1 MTLTPEQLPARVS
14 NFIAYGPE
22 ERAPDPTRNGEVI
35 TIRPQVYVRYYPTLV
50 VSELKEGGRSGNRD
64 NLVTVHFDPASV
76 GFKDPISAHMNA
88 DDRTLPM
95 LRRSLEEQ
103 MPLAIGIET
112 QRKKKNS
119 ESGAPI
125 SPLTPIHALRG
136 ATHPNGDGDGRSMMG
151 PSGNNTS
158 NRVAFVQGQPTQHI
172 QSNPAEWKALVNNK
186 AGDLPPEGWRNFAP
200 GDDWTQYGAATRANT
215 PSPGHQGSASGF
227 PSPDQLGGMIRD
239 VVTQALR
246 EFAPALANHVTA
258 ADPSAG
264 RGRPTGTFTEGK
276 QWEPRTSDG
285 RVNLGGYVV
294 ASERWVYEWSHEYLD
309 GSGQDTSP
317 ESVWD
322 LTAAVHSMASAV
334 QAQAY
339 GHGFVPDRTSASHRE
354 AEKWV
359 QWCITHAH
367 PFPGQDAD
375 EQTRQGWAEQV
386 IAEATEFLAEA
397 GKRAGAYFSEV
408 TKRDKNGA
416 APTSKKADDT
426 PTEPSEKV
434 VRAYLDVIE
443 RSWEDPTKLR
453 GLAEQGR
460 NSGYAALP
468 VSLSTTDT
476 GAPSIGYPP
485 AEGAPSGPLDSLL
498 LYRVNELAGQ
508 HEAQGGA
515 ERDSTAPQSQDPQAQ
530 DPQGQGAQRQEE
542 DTAPETTQD
551 PNAPAA
557 QEPDALAGIVERLKA
572 VTDESALRSIY
583 EEVRDGNLTA
593 SKVFVAPGPQGE
605 VLFGQEGQ
613 DGFQAQGLGYVI
625 GIMRQHLVSGAQAQD
640 QGAPQGES
648 TSAPEQD
655 SQSPQD
661 TPAPEAQSAPE
672 EKPSTDTAPAAETAP
687 ATEEPSDDDAQRIAD
702 AAENAA
708 TLDDLAALRAEAEEK
723 GLTEATV
730 AVGGNEGALGLWIDH
745 QKRRITRAQRK
756 RS

>member
-22 ERAPDPTRNGEVI
+22 ERAPDPTRDGEVI

-50 VSELKEGGRSGNRD
+50 VSELKEGGRSGKRD

-103 MPLAIGIET
+103 MPVAIGIET

-200 GDDWTQYGAATRANT
+200 GDDWAQYGAATRADT
-215 PSPGHQGSASGF
+215 PAHTQGHQGSASGF
-227 PSPDQLGGMIRD
+227 PSPDQLGGLIRD

-264 RGRPTGTFTEGK
+264 RGRPAGSFTEGK

-294 ASERWVYEWSHEYLD
+294 ASERWVYEWCHEYLE

-426 PTEPSEKV
+426 PTGPSEKV

-460 NSGYAALP
+460 ANGYAALP
-468 VSLSTTDT
+468 VSLSSTDS
-476 GAPSIGYPP
+476 GAPSIAYPP

-508 HEAQGGA
+508 QQTQGGA
-515 ERDSTAPQSQDPQAQ
+515 EQNSAAPQEQP
-530 DPQGQGAQRQEE
+530 
-542 DTAPETTQD
+542 TAPETTQE
-551 PNAPAA
+551 PSAPAA

-572 VTDESALRSIY
+572 VTDEAGLRSIY

-625 GIMRQHLVSGAQAQD
+625 GIMRQHLTSGPQEQD
-640 QGAPQGES
+640 AAQGES
-648 TSAPEQD
+648 PSAPTQG
-655 SQSPQD
+655 SQGTQD
-661 TPAPEAQSAPE
+661 TPAPENQDAPE
-672 EKPSTDTAPAAETAP
+672 EKPSTENTP
-687 ATEEPSDDDAQRIAD
+687 ATEDTSGTEGPSGDDAQRIAD
-702 AAENAA
+702 AAEHVS
-708 TLDDLAALRAEAEEK
+708 TLDELAALRAEAEEK
-723 GLTEATV
+723 GLTEALV
-730 AVGGNEGALGLWIDH
+730 AVGGDEGGLGLWIDH
-745 QKRRITRAQRK
+745 QKRRIARAQRK